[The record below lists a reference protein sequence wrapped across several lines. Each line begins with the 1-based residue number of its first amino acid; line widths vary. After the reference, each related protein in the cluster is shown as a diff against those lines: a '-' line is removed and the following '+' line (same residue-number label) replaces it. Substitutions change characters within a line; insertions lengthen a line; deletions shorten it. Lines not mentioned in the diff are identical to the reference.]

1 MRRPL
6 RVELAK
12 GKFHAFFVPYMGV
25 IRLIEKNY
33 TTMKKILFLLLLAIS
48 QMLMFAQEVPQW
60 ITKKPRPAND
70 TYLYVVERG
79 VGATEME
86 ARNRAMG
93 LVYRSTI
100 ERLALPINLA
110 SINEAINHGS
120 NYGDNAE
127 VMNIPVNKVCEYIQ
141 QEATQYAVYVLCQVA
156 QYGNREARFTAFTQ
170 CNSFVEQQDIA
181 PFWCNDT
188 WRATNYPREHY
199 VQGFVIGTI
208 QTDESVEQTLQ
219 RLKEKAQAEV
229 LQNINLA
236 TNMIKYISNL
246 SVESWHN
253 PQTNDVFAFA
263 WIKKEDLTR
272 NLKKQIIS
280 HVTRAEMALEEA
292 EGLLAEGEKGAAN
305 KAIAKAMEQLQQ
317 VEEQQ
322 TIVQNVDVTPHME
335 DIAFAESNVLKQRV
349 TKLQQQLKHGV
360 TVYIAGNV
368 TIFDKSYPTFINQI
382 KQQISSIGCTFT
394 TNEVEADWVIRLH
407 GTTQEYNTMQKSS
420 YSTFVVMADV
430 AIEIAKKGQIIYSG
444 NVSKK
449 GVHTNNTELA
459 AKEAYSEASKDIAA
473 QISEIIN
480 N

>member
-1 MRRPL
+1 
-6 RVELAK
+6 
-12 GKFHAFFVPYMGV
+12 
-25 IRLIEKNY
+25 
-33 TTMKKILFLLLLAIS
+33 MKKILFLLLLAMS
-48 QMLMFAQEVPQW
+48 QMVICAQEAPQW
-60 ITKKPRPAND
+60 VQKKPRPAND

-110 SINEAINHGS
+110 SINEAINNGS

-170 CNSFVEQQDIA
+170 CNLFVEKQDVA

-188 WRATNYPREHY
+188 WRATNYPREQY

-208 QTDESVEQTLQ
+208 QAGETIEQTYQ
-219 RLKEKAQAEV
+219 RLKEKAQAEA
-229 LQNINLA
+229 LQNIIA
-236 TNMIKYISNL
+236 TQNMIKDIPNL

-253 PQTNDVFAFA
+253 PKTNEVFAFVWA
-263 WIKKEDLTR
+263 KKEDLVRT
-272 NLKKQIIS
+272 LKKQIIS
-280 HVTRAEMALEEA
+280 HITRAEIAIEEA
-292 EGLLAEGEKGAAN
+292 EGLLAEGEKNAAR
-305 KAIAKAMEQLQQ
+305 KSIAKAIEYLQQ

-322 TIVQNVDVTPHME
+322 QVAQNVDATTNME
-335 DIAFAESNVLKQRV
+335 DIAFAESNALKQRATV
-349 TKLQQQLKHGV
+349 LQQQLKNAV
-360 TVYIAGNV
+360 NVYVGGEIK
-368 TIFDKSYPTFINQI
+368 IFGKSYPLFIQQI
-382 KQQISSIGCTFT
+382 KQEISLMGCTFT
-394 TNEVEADWVIRLH
+394 TNEAEADWVVRLH

-444 NVSKK
+444 NVSQK
-449 GVHTNNTELA
+449 GVHTNNTEQA
-459 AKEAYSEASKDIAA
+459 AKEAYSEASKEIAA
-473 QISEIIN
+473 QINEIIN

>member
-1 MRRPL
+1 
-6 RVELAK
+6 
-12 GKFHAFFVPYMGV
+12 
-25 IRLIEKNY
+25 
-33 TTMKKILFLLLLAIS
+33 MKKLLLFLLVVACTPFALLA
-48 QMLMFAQEVPQW
+48 QELPEW
-60 ITKKPRPAND
+60 ITKKPRPANN

-110 SINEAINHGS
+110 SINEAINNGS
-120 NYGDNAE
+120 NYGEQSEA
-127 VMNIPVNKVCEYIQ
+127 MNVPVNKVCEYIQ

-156 QYGNREARFTAFTQ
+156 QYGNIPTQFTAFTH
-170 CNSFVEQQDIA
+170 CNQSVQEQV
-181 PFWCNDT
+181 PMPSWCNDT
-188 WRATNYPREHY
+188 WRANNYPRESY
-199 VQGFVIGTI
+199 IQGFVIGTI
-208 QTDESVEQTLQ
+208 QANETIEQTHQ
-219 RLKEKAQAEV
+219 RLKEKVQAEV
-229 LQNINLA
+229 LQ
-236 TNMIKYISNL
+236 YIIPTQNARKDIPHL

-253 PQTNDVFAFA
+253 PKTNEVFAFA
-263 WIKKEDLTR
+263 WVKKEDLTR
-272 NLKKQIIS
+272 TLKKQIIN
-280 HVTRAEMALEEA
+280 HITRAEMAVEEA
-292 EGLLAEGEKGAAN
+292 EESLADGEKGAAN
-305 KAIAKAMEQLQQ
+305 KAITKAMEQLQQ

-322 TIVQNVDVTPHME
+322 QVVQNVDATINME
-335 DIAFAESNVLKQRV
+335 NIAFAESNALKQQV

-360 TVYIAGNV
+360 SVYIGGDV
-368 TIFDKSYPTFINQI
+368 TIFDKAYPTFIQQI
-382 KQQISSIGCTFT
+382 KQEISPMGCTFT
-394 TNEVEADWVIRLH
+394 TKEAEADWVIRLQ
-407 GTTQEYNTMQKSS
+407 GTTQEYNTLQKTT
-420 YSTFVVMADV
+420 YSAFVVMADV

>member
-1 MRRPL
+1 
-6 RVELAK
+6 
-12 GKFHAFFVPYMGV
+12 
-25 IRLIEKNY
+25 
-33 TTMKKILFLLLLAIS
+33 MKKLLFLLLLAMS
-48 QMLMFAQEVPQW
+48 QMVICAQDVPQW
-60 ITKKPRPAND
+60 VQKKPRPAND

-127 VMNIPVNKVCEYIQ
+127 VMNVPVNKVCEYIQ

-170 CNSFVEQQDIA
+170 CNSFVEKQGVA

-188 WRATNYPREHY
+188 WRATNYPREQY
-199 VQGFVIGTI
+199 LQGFVIGTI
-208 QTDESVEQTLQ
+208 QAGETIEQTHQ
-219 RLKEKAQAEV
+219 RLKEKVQAEA
-229 LQNINLA
+229 LQNIIA
-236 TNMIKYISNL
+236 TQNATKDIPNL

-253 PQTNDVFAFA
+253 PKTNEVFAFA
-263 WIKKEDLTR
+263 WAKKEDLTR

-280 HVTRAEMALEEA
+280 HVTRAEMAIEEA
-292 EGLLAEGEKGAAN
+292 EGLLAEGEKGAAR
-305 KAIAKAMEQLQQ
+305 KTIAKAIEHLQQ

-322 TIVQNVDVTPHME
+322 KVVQSVDSSTEME
-335 DIAFAESNVLKQRV
+335 DIAFAESNALKQRA
-349 TKLQQQLKHGV
+349 TALYQQLKNAV
-360 TVYIAGNV
+360 NVYVGGEIK
-368 TIFDKSYPTFINQI
+368 IFGKSYPLFIQQI
-382 KQQISSIGCTFT
+382 KQEISPMGCTFT
-394 TNEVEADWVIRLH
+394 TNEAEADWVVRLQ
-407 GTTQEYNTMQKSS
+407 GTTQEYNTLQKKS
-420 YSTFVVMADV
+420 YSAFVVMADV
-430 AIEIAKKGQIIYSG
+430 AIEIAKKGQNIYSG

>member
-1 MRRPL
+1 MREPQK
-6 RVELAK
+6 VELAK

-110 SINEAINHGS
+110 SINEAINNGS

-170 CNSFVEQQDIA
+170 CNSFVEKQDVA

-188 WRATNYPREHY
+188 WRATNYPREQY

-208 QTDESVEQTLQ
+208 QAGESIEQTYQ
-219 RLKEKAQAEV
+219 RLKEKAQAEA
-229 LQNINLA
+229 LQNIIA
-236 TNMIKYISNL
+236 TQNATKDIPNL

-253 PQTNDVFAFA
+253 PQTNEVFAFA
-263 WIKKEDLTR
+263 WAKKEDLTR
-272 NLKKQIIS
+272 TLKKQIIS
-280 HVTRAEMALEEA
+280 RVTRAEMAIEEA
-292 EGLLAEGEKGAAN
+292 EGLLAEGEKSAVR
-305 KAIAKAMEQLQQ
+305 KAIAKAIEHLQQ
-317 VEEQQ
+317 VEDQQ
-322 TIVQNVDVTPHME
+322 KMVQSVDSSTEME
-335 DIAFAESNVLKQRV
+335 DIAFAESNALKQRA
-349 TKLQQQLKHGV
+349 TALQQQLKNAV
-360 TVYIAGNV
+360 NVYVGGEIK
-368 TIFDKSYPTFINQI
+368 IFGKSYPLFIQQI
-382 KQQISSIGCTFT
+382 KQEISPMGCTFT
-394 TNEVEADWVIRLH
+394 TNEAEADWVICLK
-407 GTTQEYNTMQKSS
+407 GTTQEYNTMQNSS
-420 YSTFVVMADV
+420 YSAFVVMADV
-430 AIEIAKKGQIIYSG
+430 AIEIAKRGQIIYSG
-444 NVSKK
+444 NVSQK
-449 GVHTNNTELA
+449 GVHTINIEQA

>member
-1 MRRPL
+1 
-6 RVELAK
+6 
-12 GKFHAFFVPYMGV
+12 
-25 IRLIEKNY
+25 
-33 TTMKKILFLLLLAIS
+33 MKKILFLLLLAMS
-48 QMLMFAQEVPQW
+48 QMVICAQEAPQW
-60 ITKKPRPAND
+60 VQKKPKPAND

-110 SINEAINHGS
+110 SINEAINNGS

-170 CNSFVEQQDIA
+170 CNSFVEKQDVA

-188 WRATNYPREHY
+188 WRATNYPREQY
-199 VQGFVIGTI
+199 VQGFLIGTI
-208 QTDESVEQTLQ
+208 QAGESIEQTYQ
-219 RLKEKAQAEV
+219 RLKEQAQAEA
-229 LQNINLA
+229 LQNISA
-236 TNMIKYISNL
+236 TQNMIKDIPTL

-253 PQTNDVFAFA
+253 PQTNEVFAFA
-263 WIKKEDLTR
+263 WVKKEDLTR
-272 NLKKQIIS
+272 TLKKQIIS
-280 HVTRAEMALEEA
+280 RVTRAEMAIEEA
-292 EGLLAEGEKGAAN
+292 EGLLAEDEKGAAR
-305 KAIAKAMEQLQQ
+305 KTIAKAIEYLQQ

-322 TIVQNVDVTPHME
+322 KVVQNVDVTTNME
-335 DIAFAESNVLKQRV
+335 DIAFAESNALKQRA
-349 TKLQQQLKHGV
+349 TTLHQQLKHGV
-360 TVYIAGNV
+360 SVYIGGEI
-368 TIFDKSYPTFINQI
+368 TIFDKSYPTFIQQI
-382 KQQISSIGCTFT
+382 KQEISPMGCTFSI
-394 TNEVEADWVIRLH
+394 NEVEADWVIRLQ
-407 GTTQEYNTMQKSS
+407 GTTQEYNTMQNSS
-420 YSTFVVMADV
+420 YSAFVVMADV

-459 AKEAYSEASKDIAA
+459 AKEAYSEASKAIAA
-473 QISEIIN
+473 QINEIIN

>member
-1 MRRPL
+1 
-6 RVELAK
+6 
-12 GKFHAFFVPYMGV
+12 
-25 IRLIEKNY
+25 
-33 TTMKKILFLLLLAIS
+33 MKKLLFLLLLAIS
-48 QMLMFAQEVPQW
+48 QVAICAQEVPQW
-60 ITKKPRPAND
+60 VQKKPKPAND

-110 SINEAINHGS
+110 SINEAINNGS

-156 QYGNREARFTAFTQ
+156 QYGNIPVSFTDYTH
-170 CNSFVEQQDIA
+170 CNQSFSNQVA
-181 PFWCNDT
+181 MPSWCNNE
-188 WRATNYPREHY
+188 WRSNNYPRALY
-199 VQGFVIGTI
+199 LQGFIVGE
-208 QTDESVEQTLQ
+208 QQMGESIEQTHQ
-219 RLKEKAQAEV
+219 RLKEKAQAEA
-229 LQNINLA
+229 LQNIIA
-236 TNMIKYISNL
+236 TQNAIKDIPNL

-253 PQTNDVFAFA
+253 PQTNEVFAFA
-263 WIKKEDLTR
+263 WAKKEDLVRT
-272 NLKKQIIS
+272 LKKQIIS
-280 HVTRAEMALEEA
+280 HITRAEMAMEEA
-292 EGLLAEGEKGAAN
+292 EGLAKEGEKGAAN
-305 KAIAKAMEQLQQ
+305 KAIAKAAEQLQQ

-322 TIVQNVDVTPHME
+322 KVVQSVDSNTEME
-335 DIAFAESNVLKQRV
+335 DIAFAESNALKQRV
-349 TKLQQQLKHGV
+349 NALYQQLKNGV
-360 TVYIAGNV
+360 AVYIGGEI

-382 KQQISSIGCTFT
+382 KQQISGIGCTFT
-394 TNEVEADWVIRLH
+394 TNEAEADWVVRLH

-444 NVSKK
+444 NVSQK
-449 GVHTNNTELA
+449 GVHTNNTEQA
-459 AKEAYSEASKDIAA
+459 AKEAYSEASKAIAV
-473 QISEIIN
+473 QINEIIN

>member
-1 MRRPL
+1 
-6 RVELAK
+6 
-12 GKFHAFFVPYMGV
+12 
-25 IRLIEKNY
+25 
-33 TTMKKILFLLLLAIS
+33 MKKILFLLLLAMS

-110 SINEAINHGS
+110 SINEAINNGS

-208 QTDESVEQTLQ
+208 QAGESVEQTFQ
-219 RLKEKAQAEV
+219 RLKEKAQAEA
-229 LQNINLA
+229 LQNIIA
-236 TNMIKYISNL
+236 TQNAIKDIPNL

-253 PQTNDVFAFA
+253 PKTNELFAFA
-263 WIKKEDLTR
+263 WAKKEDLTR
-272 NLKKQIIS
+272 TLKKQIIS
-280 HVTRAEMALEEA
+280 HITRAEMVLEEA
-292 EGLLAEGEKGAAN
+292 EGLLAEGEKGVAR
-305 KAIAKAMEQLQQ
+305 KTIAKAIELLQQ
-317 VEEQQ
+317 VEKQQ
-322 TIVQNVDVTPHME
+322 QVVQNVDATTNME
-335 DIAFAESNVLKQRV
+335 DMAFAESNALKQRV

-368 TIFDKSYPTFINQI
+368 TIFDKSYPILIQQI
-382 KQQISSIGCTFT
+382 KQEISPIGCTFT
-394 TNEVEADWVIRLH
+394 TNEAEADWIIRLQ
-407 GTTQEYNTMQKSS
+407 GTTQEYNTLQKKS
-420 YSTFVVMADV
+420 YSAFVVMADV
-430 AIEIAKKGQIIYSG
+430 AIEIAKQGQIIYSG
-444 NVSKK
+444 NVSQK
-449 GVHTNNTELA
+449 GVHTMNTEQA
-459 AKEAYSEASKDIAA
+459 AKEAYAEASKTIAA
-473 QISEIIN
+473 QINEIIN

>member
-1 MRRPL
+1 
-6 RVELAK
+6 
-12 GKFHAFFVPYMGV
+12 
-25 IRLIEKNY
+25 
-33 TTMKKILFLLLLAIS
+33 MKKKLLFLLLLAMS
-48 QMLMFAQEVPQW
+48 QVAICAQDVPQW
-60 ITKKPRPAND
+60 VQKKPKPAND

-110 SINEAINHGS
+110 SINEAINNGS

-170 CNSFVEQQDIA
+170 CNSFVEKQDVA

-188 WRATNYPREHY
+188 WRATNYPREQY
-199 VQGFVIGTI
+199 VQGFLIGTI
-208 QTDESVEQTLQ
+208 QAGESIEQTYQ
-219 RLKEKAQAEV
+219 RLKEQAQAEA
-229 LQNINLA
+229 LQNISA
-236 TNMIKYISNL
+236 TQNMIKDIPTL

-253 PQTNDVFAFA
+253 PQTNEVFAFA
-263 WIKKEDLTR
+263 WVKKEDLTR
-272 NLKKQIIS
+272 TLKKQIVS
-280 HVTRAEMALEEA
+280 RVTRAEMAIEEA
-292 EGLLAEGEKGAAN
+292 EGLLAEGEKGAAR
-305 KAIAKAMEQLQQ
+305 KTIAKAIEYLQQ

-322 TIVQNVDVTPHME
+322 KVVQNVDVTTNME
-335 DIAFAESNVLKQRV
+335 DIAFAESNALKQRA
-349 TKLQQQLKHGV
+349 TTLHQQLKHGV
-360 TVYIAGNV
+360 SVYIGGEI
-368 TIFDKSYPTFINQI
+368 TIFDKSYPTFIQQI
-382 KQQISSIGCTFT
+382 KQEISPMGCTFS
-394 TNEVEADWVIRLH
+394 TNEVEADWVIRLQ
-407 GTTQEYNTMQKSS
+407 GTTQEYNTMQNSS
-420 YSTFVVMADV
+420 YSAFVVMADV

-459 AKEAYSEASKDIAA
+459 AKEAYSEASKAIAA
-473 QISEIIN
+473 QINEIIN

>member
-1 MRRPL
+1 
-6 RVELAK
+6 
-12 GKFHAFFVPYMGV
+12 
-25 IRLIEKNY
+25 
-33 TTMKKILFLLLLAIS
+33 MKKILFLLLLAIS
-48 QMLMFAQEVPQW
+48 QVAVCAQEAPQW
-60 ITKKPRPAND
+60 VQKKPKPAND

-110 SINEAINHGS
+110 SINEAINNGS

-188 WRATNYPREHY
+188 WRATNYPREQY

-208 QTDESVEQTLQ
+208 QAGETIEQTYQ
-219 RLKEKAQAEV
+219 RLKEKAQAEA
-229 LQNINLA
+229 LQNIIA
-236 TNMIKYISNL
+236 TQNAIKDIPNL

-253 PQTNDVFAFA
+253 PKTNEVFAFA
-263 WIKKEDLTR
+263 WAKKEDLTR
-272 NLKKQIIS
+272 TLKKQIIS
-280 HVTRAEMALEEA
+280 RVTRAEMAIEKA
-292 EGLLAEGEKGAAN
+292 EGLLAEGEKGAAR
-305 KAIAKAMEQLQQ
+305 KTIAKAIEHLQQ

-322 TIVQNVDVTPHME
+322 KVVQSVDGNTEME
-335 DIAFAESNVLKQRV
+335 DIAFAESNALKQRA
-349 TKLQQQLKHGV
+349 TTLHQQLKHGV
-360 TVYIAGNV
+360 SVYIGGEI
-368 TIFDKSYPTFINQI
+368 TIFDKSYPTFIQQI
-382 KQQISSIGCTFT
+382 KQEISPIGCTFT
-394 TNEVEADWVIRLH
+394 TNEVDADWVVRLH
-407 GTTQEYNTMQKSS
+407 GTTQEYNTMQNSS
-420 YSTFVVMADV
+420 YSAFVVMADV
-430 AIEIAKKGQIIYSG
+430 AIEIAKRGQIIYSG
-444 NVSKK
+444 NVSQK
-449 GVHTNNTELA
+449 GVHTNNTEQA
-459 AKEAYSEASKDIAA
+459 AKGAYSEASKAIAA
-473 QISEIIN
+473 QINEIIN

>member
-1 MRRPL
+1 
-6 RVELAK
+6 
-12 GKFHAFFVPYMGV
+12 
-25 IRLIEKNY
+25 
-33 TTMKKILFLLLLAIS
+33 MKKLLFLLLLAIS
-48 QMLMFAQEVPQW
+48 QVAVCAQEAPQW
-60 ITKKPRPAND
+60 VQKKPKPAND

-170 CNSFVEQQDIA
+170 CNSFVEKQDVA

-188 WRATNYPREHY
+188 WRATNYPREQY

-208 QTDESVEQTLQ
+208 QAGETIEQTYQ
-219 RLKEKAQAEV
+219 RLKEKAQAEA
-229 LQNINLA
+229 LQNINIA
-236 TNMIKYISNL
+236 TNRIKYIPNL
-246 SVESWHN
+246 SIESWHN
-253 PQTNDVFAFA
+253 PKTNEVFAFA
-263 WIKKEDLTR
+263 WAKKEDLTR

-280 HVTRAEMALEEA
+280 HITRAEMALEEA
-292 EGLLAEGEKGAAN
+292 ESLLAEGEKGAAN
-305 KAIAKAMEQLQQ
+305 KTIAKAMEHLQQ
-317 VEEQQ
+317 IEEQQ
-322 TIVQNVDVTPHME
+322 TIVQNVDATINME

-382 KQQISSIGCTFT
+382 KQQISPMGCTFT
-394 TNEVEADWVIRLH
+394 TNEAEADWAIRLQ
-407 GTTQEYNTMQKSS
+407 GATREYNTLQTGV
-420 YSTFVVMADV
+420 YTAYFVMAEV
-430 AIEIAKKGQIIYSG
+430 ALQIVKGKTQSAIYEGIFSE
-444 NVSKK
+444 K
-449 GVHTNNTELA
+449 GSHTVNREEAGYAAYAEVYQQVA
-459 AKEAYSEASKDIAA
+459 AKVK
-473 QISEIIN
+473 EIIN